1 MSAVA
6 DGEGDDEDED
16 EGGNLL
22 VDDGLLNEDDLA
34 EVDVDDFV
42 DEDEF

>member
-6 DGEGDDEDED
+6 DGEGGDEDED

>member
-22 VDDGLLNEDDLA
+22 VDDGLLNEDDLLKYT
-34 EVDVDDFV
+34 
-42 DEDEF
+42 